1 MQSDAPL
8 LDDLPLAVAVVTHD
22 SGFLPFAFTFP
33 ALSTV
38 PLTLFALPV
47 EHLSNKPAVEVE
59 EQRLSAAS
67 TLSQLSTMGTL
78 RGAGIAKKSSSPREH
93 VPTEDRVDN
102 NLDKVLKTMGYA
114 RNNSHSRKMNF
125 KAALMVGFLHQI
137 TRSALAHED
146 QQFLDAHYVVMT
158 KMSHVVHAYAHNAHR
173 ITSPPNFKL
182 ALKLLAS
189 DEGTCFLRRALC
201 NSA

>member
-78 RGAGIAKKSSSPREH
+78 RGAGIAKKSSSSREH
-93 VPTEDRVDN
+93 VATEDRVDN

-114 RNNSHSRKMNF
+114 RNSSHSRKMDF
-125 KAALMVGFLHQI
+125 KAVLMVGFLHRI
-137 TRSALAHED
+137 TRSALAQED
-146 QQFLDAHYVVMT
+146 PQFSDAYDIVLT
-158 KMSHVVHAYAHNAHR
+158 KMSGVVHAYAHNAHR
-173 ITSPPNFKL
+173 INYSSHFKW

-189 DEGTCFLRRALC
+189 DEGVFFLQRALC
-201 NSA
+201 NSV

>member
-1 MQSDAPL
+1 MQSGAPL
-8 LDDLPLAVAVVTHD
+8 LDDLPLAVAVVAHD

-33 ALSTV
+33 APSTV
-38 PLTLFALPV
+38 PLAPFALPV
-47 EHLSNKPAVEVE
+47 LSKKPALEVE
-59 EQRLSAAS
+59 QQRLSAAS

-78 RGAGIAKKSSSPREH
+78 RGAGIAKRSSAREH

-102 NLDKVLKTMGYA
+102 NLDKVLKTLGYA
-114 RNNSHSRKMNF
+114 RNNSDSRKMNF

-146 QQFLDAHYVVMT
+146 QQFLDAHCVVLT
-158 KMSHVVHAYAHNAHR
+158 KMSNVVHAYAHNARR
-173 ITSPPNFKL
+173 ITYPPNFKL

-189 DEGTCFLRRALC
+189 DEGVWFLKRALC